1 MTIILLFIVYEQ
13 FQVWLIK
20 NKLRV
25 KTFPIMATRIHRKTL
40 LYIELQRFIMKYSYN
55 DIVYKCIGY
64 LTKSKTIPTLAI
76 L

>member
-25 KTFPIMATRIHRKTL
+25 KTFPIVATRIHRKTL
-40 LYIELQRFIMKYSYN
+40 LHTELQRFITKYSYN
-55 DIVYKCIGY
+55 NIIHKCVGY
-64 LTKSKTIPTLAI
+64 LTKYKVPTLI
-76 L
+76 LL